1 VLSRG
6 KPLPWISNS
15 ELLQGALDR
24 MILKAVSLGPFDGY
38 GILLRIQ
45 QISKDRLEIQ
55 QGSLY
60 PARYRLEHQ
69 GWTASAWGESE
80 NNRKAKYYHPTAAGK
95 HEAAKRSR
103 NVEPHG
109 ACHRGNPGYHTRGS
123 MTLWSRLRSWV
134 KAILR
139 RSRMENEMD
148 AELRFHI
155 EAFAE
160 DLARN
165 GVPRQEAMRRAR
177 IEFGGIERAK
187 EDCRDARG
195 VNLAESL
202 NQDLRFGLR
211 TLSKNP
217 GFTVVAVLT
226 LALGIG
232 ANAAI
237 FGLVDSA
244 FLRDLPFHEPDG
256 LVHIWTIEAD
266 GDLHTPTPTE
276 YQAVR
281 ENSKSFE
288 QIAAAGWADY
298 FYDADGSVL
307 QNLPGFLV
315 TSNWLPTLGVPPL
328 LGRNFRDEEQIAG
341 QDAVVILSYDCWHTR
356 FHADPHVLGRQIVLN
371 RRPVTV
377 IGVLPQS
384 LGPYYRELEI
394 FAPLV
399 LDSYASQGT
408 VRAGKMRVQIIARLK
423 PGVALG
429 RARSEA
435 EVISGQLRNPGVPAD
450 RGDRLVVEDFLQ
462 EFRQPGP
469 TMQNAQRGLWLT
481 AVAAGVVLLI
491 ACANVASLL
500 LARGVKRHRE
510 VAVRAALGCSRGR
523 MIRQLLTES
532 TLLFVF
538 GGSLGLVAARWSEEI
553 ITKAA
558 SGIVPGVYLE
568 VNARLFAINLGV
580 SLLSALAFGMIPAL
594 QATRVGL
601 NASLKDAAP
610 SAAGGSRSRRMRNVL
625 VGSQIALGMVLL
637 VCFGLLLRSFLDV
650 ESSPM
655 GYDPRN
661 VLTATITLPA
671 TRYPTPSDR
680 ARLMREAAERVLLM
694 PGVESVGIADSL
706 PMQGADSGRLRIE
719 VPGPKAAPVEE
730 QIWFVSVGPEY
741 FSTLRV
747 AMLAGRAF
755 QQRDGQEAR
764 PIAIINQTFAKQYF
778 PETNPIGYHLAFAGS
793 PTTWREIV
801 GIVSDFRQRNPEE
814 DLRPLAYFP
823 VAQTLPGRWSMAIRV
838 RAASDMGNLAARIS
852 NWLRPVD
859 PQLYWEM
866 GSMQRLIRDS
876 ESLTMRRPII
886 TLVASFGGL
895 ALILVVVGVFGV
907 TSYSVAERT
916 REIGIRVALGA
927 ARLEIA
933 GLVLR
938 ESLGVTVA
946 GLAVGTFGAFLMTR
960 LFPTGGIGWSGSG
973 VFLYGVSRTDS
984 LTYLLTAAL
993 LTNVVLAASWAP
1005 ARRATRVDPL
1015 VALRYE

>member
-1 VLSRG
+1 MNLFRQLFSRRRLYNDLS
-6 KPLPWISNS
+6 
-15 ELLQGALDR
+15 E
-24 MILKAVSLGPFDGY
+24 
-38 GILLRIQ
+38 
-45 QISKDRLEIQ
+45 EIQ
-55 QGSLY
+55 EHLEEKIGELVATGMSRREATHA
-60 PARYRLEHQ
+60 ARR
-69 GWTASAWGESE
+69 
-80 NNRKAKYYHPTAAGK
+80 
-95 HEAAKRSR
+95 
-103 NVEPHG
+103 
-109 ACHRGNPGYHTRGS
+109 
-123 MTLWSRLRSWV
+123 
-134 KAILR
+134 
-139 RSRMENEMD
+139 
-148 AELRFHI
+148 
-155 EAFAE
+155 
-160 DLARN
+160 
-165 GVPRQEAMRRAR
+165 
-177 IEFGGIERAK
+177 EFGNVTLVEEDSRAIWRWPSIEHLLMDVRYA
-187 EDCRDARG
+187 
-195 VNLAESL
+195 
-202 NQDLRFGLR
+202 LRMLH
-211 TLSKNP
+211 KNP
-217 GFTVVAVLT
+217 GFTAVAVLT

-232 ANAAI
+232 ANTAI

-244 FLRDLPFHEPDG
+244 FLRGLPFPEPDR

-266 GDLHTPTPTE
+266 GDLHTPNPTE

-281 ENSKSFE
+281 EDSKSFE

-315 TSNWLPTLGVPPL
+315 TPNWLPTLGVQPL

-356 FHADPHVLGRQIVLN
+356 FHADPHVAGRQIVLN

-384 LGPYYRELEI
+384 LGPYYQELEI

-399 LDSYASQGT
+399 LDSYASQGN

-423 PGVALG
+423 PGVTLG
-429 RARSEA
+429 QARSEA
-435 EVISGQLRNPGVPAD
+435 EVIAGQLRNPGVRAD
-450 RGDRLVVEDFLQ
+450 RGDRLVVEDFAQ
-462 EFRQPGP
+462 MVRHPGP
-469 TMQNAQRGLWLT
+469 TMRNAQRGLWMT

-558 SGIVPGVYLE
+558 SGIVSGVYLQ
-568 VNARLFAINLGV
+568 VDARVFAVSLGV

-594 QATRVGL
+594 QATRVNL
-601 NASLKDAAP
+601 NESLKDSAP
-610 SAAGGSRSRRMRNVL
+610 NAAGGSRSRGLRNVL
-625 VGSQIALGMVLL
+625 VGGQIALGMVLL
-637 VCFGLLLRSFLDV
+637 IGFGLLLRSFLQV

-655 GYDPRN
+655 GYDPRD

-671 TRYPTPSDR
+671 TRYTAPSDR
-680 ARLMREAAERVLLM
+680 ARLMREAADRVRLM

-706 PMQGADSGRLRIE
+706 PMQGADSARLRIE
-719 VPGPKAAPVEE
+719 VPTPRAAPVEE
-730 QIWFVSVGPEY
+730 QIWFVSVSPGY

-747 AMLAGRAF
+747 AVLAGRPF
-755 QQRDGQEAR
+755 QERDGQGGG
-764 PIAIINQTFAKQYF
+764 PVAIVNKTFAKAYF
-778 PETNPIGYHLAFAGS
+778 QGANPIGYHLAFADS

-823 VAQTLPGRWSMAIRV
+823 VAQTLPGRWSLAIRA
-838 RAASDMGNLAARIS
+838 RAESDMGTVAAGLS
-852 NWLRPVD
+852 NWLRPKD
-859 PQLYWEM
+859 PQLYWDL
-866 GSMQRLIRDS
+866 GSMQQQIHDS
-876 ESLTMRRPII
+876 ESLTLRRPII
-886 TLVASFGGL
+886 TLLSSFGGL
-895 ALILVVVGVFGV
+895 ALVLVVVGVFGV

-927 ARLEIA
+927 ARCEIA

-938 ESLGVTVA
+938 ESLGVTLA
-946 GLAVGTFGAFLMTR
+946 GLAVGTFGAFAMTR
-960 LFPTGGIGWSGSG
+960 FFPTGGIGWSGSG
-973 VFLYGVSRTDS
+973 IFLYGVSRTDS

-1005 ARRATRVDPL
+1005 ARRAMRVDPM
-1015 VALRYE
+1015 VALRHE